1 MLFIEDCQLIS
12 LHYCI
17 MIAKIRTNENDLEGI
32 MFIEERYKYI
42 LDLLEKDGKVLVKDL
57 SIQFNVSESMI
68 RKDLQVLEKENLLQR
83 TYGGAIN
90 IKRTIVNSESFFKR
104 VEKNTDLKE
113 IIAKK
118 AYSQIKEND
127 TVFLDASS
135 ISYILTKLLI
145 KDNKNLTL
153 ITNMVEISSM
163 IPLDSRIHVIF
174 IGGDYNPLV
183 GGNIGSHS
191 IEQIKLYRCNKAF
204 IGCSG
209 IDLRDG
215 SISTGESEDA
225 GTKKAIMNI
234 SKELYLMAI
243 NERFNIDGIFNFSNI
258 TDFHSII
265 TETSPSNTIMNP
277 LKQYDIHLI

>member
-1 MLFIEDCQLIS
+1 
-12 LHYCI
+12 
-17 MIAKIRTNENDLEGI
+17 MIAKIEVNENKLEET
-32 MFIEERYKYI
+32 MFIEERHKHI
-42 LDLLEKDGKVLVKDL
+42 LDILERDGKVLVKDL
-57 SIQFNVSESMI
+57 STQFEVSESMI
-68 RKDLQVLEKENLLQR
+68 RKDLQVLEKNNLLQR

-90 IKRTIVNSESFFKR
+90 IKRTIVNGESFFKR

-113 IIAKK
+113 IIAQK
-118 AYSQIKEND
+118 AYELIKEDD
-127 TVFLDASS
+127 TIFLDASS
-135 ISYILTKLLI
+135 ISYLLAKLI
-145 KDNKNLTL
+145 TQNNRNITL

-163 IPLDSRIHVIF
+163 IPLDSKIHVIF

-225 GTKKAIMNI
+225 GTKKAIMSI
-234 SKELYLMAI
+234 SKELYLMAT

-265 TETSPSNTIMNP
+265 TETSPRDTIMT
-277 LKQYDIHLI
+277 LLEQYDVNLI

>member
-1 MLFIEDCQLIS
+1 
-12 LHYCI
+12 
-17 MIAKIRTNENDLEGI
+17 
-32 MFIEERYKYI
+32 MFIEERHKHI
-42 LDLLEKDGKVLVKDL
+42 LDILQKEGKVLVKDL
-57 SIQFNVSESMI
+57 STQFQVSESMI
-68 RKDLQVLEKENLLQR
+68 RKDLQVLEKDNLLQR

-90 IKRTIVNSESFFKR
+90 MKRTIAHNESLFKR
-104 VEKNTDLKE
+104 VEIDTDLKE

-118 AYSQIKEND
+118 AYELINEGD

-135 ISYILTKLLI
+135 ISYFLTKLLI
-145 KDNKNLTL
+145 ENNKNITL

-163 IPLDSRIHVIF
+163 IQLDSKMHVIF

-204 IGCSG
+204 IGCNG

-215 SISTGESEDA
+215 SISTGLSEDA

-234 SKELYLMAI
+234 SKELYLMAPS
-243 NERFNIDGIFNFSNI
+243 ERFNLDGIINFSNI
-258 TDFHSII
+258 TDFYSII
-265 TETSPSNTIMNP
+265 TESPLSNTIMALLEQYNVR
-277 LKQYDIHLI
+277 LK